1 MEDLEP
7 YLECCHAVIR
17 VDAFLFLGGQRED
30 VAIVVGGP
38 FDAVKSMIGFNW
50 SLY

>member
-17 VDAFLFLGGQRED
+17 VYTGLFLGGQRED
-30 VAIVVGGP
+30 VAIVVGGQNHLML
-38 FDAVKSMIGFNW
+38 KNH
-50 SLY
+50 